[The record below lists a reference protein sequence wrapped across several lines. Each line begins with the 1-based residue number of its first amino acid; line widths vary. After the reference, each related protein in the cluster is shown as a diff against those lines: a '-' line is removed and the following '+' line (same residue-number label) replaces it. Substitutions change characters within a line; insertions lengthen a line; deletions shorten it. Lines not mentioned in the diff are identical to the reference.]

1 MAHILILGA
10 GYGGLPTAQRLVEL
24 GAVQQGDTIQV
35 VDRNTYHTLV
45 PRLHEAAAAT
55 LQLNDVI
62 VPYTKVLNT
71 RHVQLTQANIQH
83 IDLEARKVITNSDTL
98 AYDTLVI
105 ALGSVT
111 NFYNIPGLEQHSL
124 TLKNYEDAQSIRN
137 NVEQIF
143 QLATHEPD
151 VERRRELLTFVIG
164 GGGFTGV
171 QMAGE
176 LADWSDEL
184 AARYRIDRA
193 EVRIIIVEMMAQIMP
208 GFRSDLVDK
217 AAHVLEHKRIEL
229 RLNTAVERLEA
240 PSNHGRLVTLKQNG
254 VAQTIRA
261 GLMIW
266 TGGVRAPA
274 LLAET
279 GLQVGPAGRVLV
291 NEYLQAQQHPE
302 VFVLG
307 DSALVID
314 PQSTRPV
321 ATTAQFALLEA
332 GFVAHNVLAFLHHGQ
347 MQPFKLSSKG
357 IVVGLGRHHA
367 VGLLGAIPVTGY
379 PAFLLKQATEA
390 RWLNIIGGPGLVISR
405 TIGPKAKSSARTVQ
419 PTR

>member
-10 GYGGLPTAQRLVEL
+10 GYGGLPTAQRLIEL
-24 GAVQQGDTIQV
+24 GAIHQGDTIQV

-55 LQLNDVI
+55 LPLTDVI
-62 VPYTKVLNT
+62 VPYHKVLNT
-71 RHVQLTQANIQH
+71 RQVRLTQATIQH
-83 IDLEARKVITNSDTL
+83 IDLEARKVITGSGTL
-98 AYDTLVI
+98 TYDTLVI

-124 TLKNYEDAQSIRN
+124 TLKNYDDARYIRT
-137 NVEQIF
+137 NVEEIF
-143 QLATHEPD
+143 RLASQETD
-151 VERRRELLTFVIG
+151 AERRRELLTFVIG

-184 AARYRIDRA
+184 ANRYRIARA
-193 EVRIIIVEMMAQIMP
+193 EIRIIIVEMMAQIMP
-208 GFRSDLVDK
+208 GFRSDLVEK
-217 AAHVLEHKRIEL
+217 AAHVLEQKRIEL
-229 RLNTAVERLEA
+229 QLNTAVERVEA
-240 PSNHGRLVTLKQNG
+240 LPGQGKLVMLKQNG
-254 VAQTIRA
+254 TTQTIHA

-274 LLAET
+274 LLAES
-279 GLQVGPAGRVLV
+279 GLPVGPAGRVLV
-291 NEYLQAQQHPE
+291 NEYLQARQHPE

-314 PQSTRPV
+314 PQTNRPV
-321 ATTAQFALLEA
+321 ATTAQFALLES

-347 MQPFKLSSKG
+347 MQQFKLSSKG
-357 IVVGLGRHHA
+357 IVVGLGRNHA

-405 TIGPKAKSSARTVQ
+405 TIGPKAKSAARAVQ
-419 PTR
+419 PSH